1 MPEAVHSSVR
11 SGIILF
17 DLTRVVE
24 ELIYN
29 SLDAGATKVSVSIS
43 VGTCYIKVV
52 DDGTGVTRDGLVLLG
67 ERYATSKLHHLT
79 EMDAA
84 TGSFG
89 FRGEALGSISDVSL
103 LEIVTKT
110 QGRPNGYRKVMKGCK
125 CLYLG
130 IDDDRQD
137 VGTTV
142 VVRDLFY
149 NQPVRR
155 KYLQSSPKKVLHS
168 VKKCVFR
175 IALVHSNVSFKV
187 VDIESDDELLCTK
200 SSSSPL
206 SLLISGL
213 GIEDSSSLH
222 ELNITDGILKLSGYV
237 SGPCNT
243 FSIKAFQYVYINSR
257 FICKGPIHK
266 LLNQLATGFKSFDPW
281 KASSGSQDKK
291 RSRCQGYPTYI
302 LNLRCPQSHYD
313 LTFEPSRTA
322 VEFKDWVPILAF
334 LEKAVTRFWSEHIA
348 HGESSMHANKTS
360 GKELLKEH
368 GNVVSAEEDLSEVA
382 KRQCRIQNCLLGCL
396 SSPMELLTEENDHF
410 SCRKENKIPFQK
422 LRNDTSE
429 FEGQLN
435 NIGFVHQIDCSFQS
449 LDDSPSKCISGVHSH
464 TEHLELP
471 DDNFFITKN
480 NFLENKF
487 TVLESSFDHVEDK
500 ILGSTWGNESLNVDH
515 DMGNGFS
522 ALSCNSYEFRNG
534 VEEASKDFKKPTLQ
548 SCSLRRSLLS
558 DWESDKF
565 EFQIDGLRT
574 RQRQIDHNKSFD
586 FFPGTAWQEEA
597 SSDWPSPSLVTKP
610 EMCTGLDFMSRDS
623 LKSLSTYRERFAVDN
638 NLPPDSVEQSGK
650 LGSGHLS
657 LNSECCSMVSQSLF
671 QTTPWDVEHFTHENT
686 PQGGLGSDRNVSY
699 EHFIDSESGEWIF
712 SHDIMPSSSSQ
723 ENCSSSSCINTG
735 LGLKDYTVP
744 SRDIYRL
751 LKENNLDNIFTPRHS
766 DILSIET
773 DWLYSKS
780 CGKDNNNNRT
790 VPSCSIPLSTYI
802 HKDENKKERLR
813 YQNCGQI
820 HASKERSRSHS
831 APPIYRGKRK
841 FLALND
847 HWTMESKK
855 VDVIDIHDAPTF
867 PETDELKHPLQ
878 SSGACNQYFKPSLLE
893 DPLFYGRSDVKKMLE
908 NEPDMD
914 KIQNI
919 DIFRKSQCLHIDDDS
934 YSFEDFTT
942 KEATDL
948 MNSESKWRN
957 NCPKIASGDK
967 SQKFNDQYNVLDIS
981 SGILHLA
988 GDSLI
993 PQSITKNCLQDA
1005 KVLQQVDKKF
1015 IPVVADGTLAIID
1028 QHAADERIRLEELR
1042 QKVLSGE
1049 VKTIT
1054 YLDAEQELVL
1064 PEIGYQLLHTYAEQI
1079 QNWGWICNIHAQN
1092 SRSFTK
1098 NLDLL
1103 HKKPTVITLLAVPC
1117 ILGVNLSDV
1126 DLLEFLQQLAD
1137 TDGSSTMPPSVLRVL
1152 NLKAC
1157 RGAIMF
1163 GDTLL
1168 PSECS
1173 LIVEELKRTSLCFQ
1187 CAHGRPT
1194 TVPLVNL
1201 EALHKQIAKLG
1212 SGGGGSIELWHGLRR
1227 HELSLERA
1235 SQRLNSSMG

>member
-1 MPEAVHSSVR
+1 MRSIKPLPEAVHSSVR

-368 GNVVSAEEDLSEVA
+368 GNVVSAEE
-382 KRQCRIQNCLLGCL
+382 
-396 SSPMELLTEENDHF
+396 
-410 SCRKENKIPFQK
+410 
-422 LRNDTSE
+422 
-429 FEGQLN
+429 
-435 NIGFVHQIDCSFQS
+435 
-449 LDDSPSKCISGVHSH
+449 
-464 TEHLELP
+464 
-471 DDNFFITKN
+471 
-480 NFLENKF
+480 
-487 TVLESSFDHVEDK
+487 
-500 ILGSTWGNESLNVDH
+500 
-515 DMGNGFS
+515 
-522 ALSCNSYEFRNG
+522 
-534 VEEASKDFKKPTLQ
+534 
-548 SCSLRRSLLS
+548 
-558 DWESDKF
+558 
-565 EFQIDGLRT
+565 
-574 RQRQIDHNKSFD
+574 
-586 FFPGTAWQEEA
+586 
-597 SSDWPSPSLVTKP
+597 
-610 EMCTGLDFMSRDS
+610 
-623 LKSLSTYRERFAVDN
+623 
-638 NLPPDSVEQSGK
+638 
-650 LGSGHLS
+650 
-657 LNSECCSMVSQSLF
+657 
-671 QTTPWDVEHFTHENT
+671 
-686 PQGGLGSDRNVSY
+686 
-699 EHFIDSESGEWIF
+699 
-712 SHDIMPSSSSQ
+712 
-723 ENCSSSSCINTG
+723 
-735 LGLKDYTVP
+735 
-744 SRDIYRL
+744 
-751 LKENNLDNIFTPRHS
+751 
-766 DILSIET
+766 
-773 DWLYSKS
+773 
-780 CGKDNNNNRT
+780 
-790 VPSCSIPLSTYI
+790 
-802 HKDENKKERLR
+802 
-813 YQNCGQI
+813 
-820 HASKERSRSHS
+820 
-831 APPIYRGKRK
+831 
-841 FLALND
+841 
-847 HWTMESKK
+847 
-855 VDVIDIHDAPTF
+855 
-867 PETDELKHPLQ
+867 ETDELKHPLQ

-1098 NLDLL
+1098 NLDLST
-1103 HKKPTVITLLAVPC
+1103 KSQLL
-1117 ILGVNLSDV
+1117 SH
-1126 DLLEFLQQLAD
+1126 FLQY
-1137 TDGSSTMPPSVLRVL
+1137 PV
-1152 NLKAC
+1152 
-1157 RGAIMF
+1157 F
-1163 GDTLL
+1163 
-1168 PSECS
+1168 
-1173 LIVEELKRTSLCFQ
+1173 
-1187 CAHGRPT
+1187 
-1194 TVPLVNL
+1194 
-1201 EALHKQIAKLG
+1201 
-1212 SGGGGSIELWHGLRR
+1212 
-1227 HELSLERA
+1227 
-1235 SQRLNSSMG
+1235 